1 MSVFN
6 QNSSANLERY
16 LQQTLKL
23 IALCTKQLQHI
34 KKMPNETQEQRNKRN
49 MYVER
54 LHSRLLKLQVHCINE
69 EIQKLLTSVQELRE
83 HLVRSKHVA
92 KYLDTIS
99 LKL

>member
-1 MSVFN
+1 MSVYH
-6 QNSSANLERY
+6 QNSPANIERY

-23 IALCTKQLQHI
+23 IALYTKQLQHI
-34 KKMPNETQEQRNKRN
+34 KKMPNETQEQKNKRN

-54 LHSRLLKLQVHCINE
+54 LHSRLLKLQVHYIND

-83 HLVRSKHVA
+83 HLVRSEPFA
-92 KYLDTIS
+92 RNLATIS

>member
-6 QNSSANLERY
+6 QNSPANLERY
-16 LQQTLKL
+16 LQQTLEL
-23 IALCTKQLQHI
+23 IAVYTKQLQRI
-34 KKMPNETQEQRNKRN
+34 KKMPSETQEEINKRN

-54 LHSRLLKLQVHCINE
+54 LHSRLLKLQVHYIND

-83 HLVRSKHVA
+83 HLVRSGPVA
-92 KYLDTIS
+92 KKLDTIS